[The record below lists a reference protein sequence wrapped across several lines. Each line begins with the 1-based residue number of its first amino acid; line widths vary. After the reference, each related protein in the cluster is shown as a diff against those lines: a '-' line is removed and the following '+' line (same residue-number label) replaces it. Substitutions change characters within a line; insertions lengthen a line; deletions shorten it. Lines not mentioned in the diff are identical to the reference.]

1 MSMEPTLKTPIETM
15 MPFGV
20 PKLGINDS
28 FYIPR
33 STSLEHHVLWTG
45 LIIHRS

>member
-20 PKLGINDS
+20 PKLGQALS
-28 FYIPR
+28 SIPESELTR
-33 STSLEHHVLWTG
+33 GSAAETS
-45 LIIHRS
+45 S